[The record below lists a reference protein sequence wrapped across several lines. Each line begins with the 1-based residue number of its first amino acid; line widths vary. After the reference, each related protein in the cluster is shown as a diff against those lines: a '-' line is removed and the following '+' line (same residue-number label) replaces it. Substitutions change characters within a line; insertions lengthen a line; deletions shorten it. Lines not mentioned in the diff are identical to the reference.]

1 MFYIIFHIFQLLF
14 KLHNLFIFSI
24 QTLDK
29 FLLNFETALKLYA
42 RKTPL
47 VNMNI
52 PDYLQFLEPIQEQLN
67 KIYSITSL
75 ALTVL
80 ICLWLFNF
88 IVGLIQRTYS
98 VGKAIGSFY
107 RNYFHKYFRKAI
119 VGVLNTFKKTT
130 NTNAI

>member
-1 MFYIIFHIFQLLF
+1 M
-14 KLHNLFIFSI
+14 
-24 QTLDK
+24 
-29 FLLNFETALKLYA
+29 
-42 RKTPL
+42 
-47 VNMNI
+47 NM

-67 KIYSITSL
+67 KVYSVTSL

-107 RNYFHKYFRKAI
+107 RNYFHKYLRRAI
-119 VGVLNTFKKTT
+119 IGVLNVFNKPTSTV
-130 NTNAI
+130 

>member
-1 MFYIIFHIFQLLF
+1 M
-14 KLHNLFIFSI
+14 S
-24 QTLDK
+24 
-29 FLLNFETALKLYA
+29 
-42 RKTPL
+42 
-47 VNMNI
+47 I

-67 KIYSITSL
+67 KVYSITSL

-107 RNYFHKYFRKAI
+107 RNYFHKYLRKAI
-119 VGVLNTFKKTT
+119 VGVLNTFIKP
-130 NTNAI
+130 TNAI